1 VLTGKVQQGV
11 ELSWR
16 FYSEGGDLR
25 VRIRRLPEGPA
36 TIRRM
41 RLACKLEGKPSVLV
55 IEATDDRHLAVTLE
69 GTDMAAR
76 TVTVQPQ
83 PLADLVASQLS
94 DRDQDPVFHESM
106 AVAQVLA
113 QSVLG

>member
-1 VLTGKVQQGV
+1 
-11 ELSWR
+11 
-16 FYSEGGDLR
+16 
-25 VRIRRLPEGPA
+25 
-36 TIRRM
+36 
-41 RLACKLEGKPSVLV
+41 
-55 IEATDDRHLAVTLE
+55 VTLE

-83 PLADLVASQLS
+83 PLADLVARQLS